1 MGVYSCTCMG
11 KDLWYLSVIMKLF
24 FCVTFVNF
32 GIICSYT
39 VHHRLVLY
47 PKWAM
52 YPGSNT

>member
-11 KDLWYLSVIMKLF
+11 KDKIWYLSVIMKLF
-24 FCVTFVNF
+24 FCVMFVNF
-32 GIICSYT
+32 YT

-47 PKWAM
+47 LKWAM